1 MGLNGRGINGCI
13 SSNRNSSICQGHPA
27 VSPVFAM
34 VSVCA
39 IPFPEKDNKSS
50 KLKKGI
56 TGLMPGICLLFI

>member
-1 MGLNGRGINGCI
+1 
-13 SSNRNSSICQGHPA
+13 
-27 VSPVFAM
+27 M
-34 VSVCA
+34 VRVCA

>member
-1 MGLNGRGINGCI
+1 LVALLVTVIVR
-13 SSNRNSSICQGHPA
+13 SVKDHPA

-34 VSVCA
+34 VRVCA

>member
-1 MGLNGRGINGCI
+1 MVEELMVALVVTVIVR
-13 SSNRNSSICQGHPA
+13 SVKDHPA

-56 TGLMPGICLLFI
+56 TGLMPGICIFFI

>member
-1 MGLNGRGINGCI
+1 MVEELMVASLVTVIVRVGP
-13 SSNRNSSICQGHPA
+13 SKDHPA